1 MARVH
6 SLYEGSFS
14 VDASKKF
21 IPFDPTI
28 HDKKDRP
35 ASLFIHVHP
44 FIIETD
50 SGLLLL
56 DTGLGFVDEEGEL
69 LLHQRLRQ
77 KGFDSEDVRY
87 VLLSHL
93 HKDHASGM
101 VTQVDGRYRLAFP
114 QAEYV
119 VQRGEWEDAYS
130 GKSESYKTE
139 LLDVLQRSG
148 NLVLVEGD
156 GQLNP
161 HIQYE
166 LSGGHTEHHQV
177 FHIHANGQHYFFG
190 GDEAPEPE
198 QFFRSFAAKYDFN
211 GRKAMELRQQYW
223 EQGQN
228 EGWIFLFYHSTNIA
242 IGKPVEKDGRYR
254 IIDAAQDE
262 S

>member
-101 VTQVDGRYRLAFP
+101 VTQVDGRY
-114 QAEYV
+114 
-119 VQRGEWEDAYS
+119 
-130 GKSESYKTE
+130 
-139 LLDVLQRSG
+139 
-148 NLVLVEGD
+148 
-156 GQLNP
+156 
-161 HIQYE
+161 
-166 LSGGHTEHHQV
+166 
-177 FHIHANGQHYFFG
+177 
-190 GDEAPEPE
+190 
-198 QFFRSFAAKYDFN
+198 
-211 GRKAMELRQQYW
+211 
-223 EQGQN
+223 
-228 EGWIFLFYHSTNIA
+228 
-242 IGKPVEKDGRYR
+242 
-254 IIDAAQDE
+254 
-262 S
+262 